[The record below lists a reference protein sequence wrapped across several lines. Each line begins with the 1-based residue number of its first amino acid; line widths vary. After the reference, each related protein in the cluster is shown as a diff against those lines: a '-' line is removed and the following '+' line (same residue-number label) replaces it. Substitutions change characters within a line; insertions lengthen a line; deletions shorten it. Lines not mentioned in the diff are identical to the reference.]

1 MHQIDFLKILPD
13 GEDNFAFQRSQQREQ
28 MARLPVDMNAILS
41 DKERRYQF
49 ARSIDILDVGTELGK
64 HDIMHAIDFLE
75 IIPYPSE
82 LQQNSQFL
90 NGKYSG
96 EVNDRYFSDL
106 EELKKANKNLA
117 HFYAATNFILESRP
131 EVAQIMNIVMS
142 YEIESTTI
150 DALAKKSH
158 KRNAITT
165 PECHFEL
172 ESRYNPDVFLQLPVY
187 SIKQLAE
194 TAVVED
200 FMDEEVSSND
210 DVIRGSSQD
219 ENSDEDAPNSG
230 IHKITI
236 DMRKNGTM

>member
-1 MHQIDFLKILPD
+1 
-13 GEDNFAFQRSQQREQ
+13 
-28 MARLPVDMNAILS
+28 MAHLPVELNAILI
-41 DKERRYQF
+41 DKEKRYQF
-49 ARSIDILDVGTELGK
+49 ARSIDFLDVGNELGK

-90 NGKYSG
+90 NSNYAIDF
-96 EVNDRYFSDL
+96 VNSNNRYFSDL

-142 YEIESTTI
+142 YEIETTST

-158 KRNAITT
+158 KRISSTT
-165 PECHFEL
+165 IECHFEL
-172 ESRYNPDVFLQLPVY
+172 ESRYNPEAFLQLPIN

-194 TAVVED
+194 TAVVEE
-200 FMDEEVSSND
+200 FSSINH
-210 DVIRGSSQD
+210 VIRGSSK
-219 ENSDEDAPNSG
+219 DASTNQPNSE
-230 IHKITI
+230 IHKVTI
-236 DMRKNGTM
+236 DMRKNGTR